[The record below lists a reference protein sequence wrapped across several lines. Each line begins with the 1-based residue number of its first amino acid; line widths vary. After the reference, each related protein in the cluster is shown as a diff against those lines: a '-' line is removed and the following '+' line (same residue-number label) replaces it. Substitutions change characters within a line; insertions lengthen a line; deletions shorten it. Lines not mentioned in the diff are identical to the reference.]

1 MKQIIQYLRNHD
13 FNGDHSDL
21 LNTHE
26 IMYPLIICQHW
37 FMLVSR
43 IQLQSNSSNSV
54 LISAKLPLALHKSY
68 SNSCSYSF
76 CFSSHTYNNENTSVP
91 LSFVPGDKWS
101 IPDTTVMMLSSFTST
116 RPSRL
121 EVCLSLFLV
130 GFLPSV
136 SETHPWHIQQTRCPC
151 CWTIHRPI

>member
-1 MKQIIQYLRNHD
+1 MTSCVLW
-13 FNGDHSDL
+13 
-21 LNTHE
+21 
-26 IMYPLIICQHW
+26 LIICQHW

-54 LISAKLPLALHKSY
+54 LISAKLPLALLKSY
-68 SNSCSYSF
+68 LNSCSCSF

-91 LSFVPGDKWS
+91 LSFVPGDKCS
-101 IPDTTVMMLSSFTST
+101 IPDTMLSSFTST

-130 GFLPSV
+130 LFCFCFYRLCQKHIPDTFNKLVVLVVGPFIVPSNWRV
-136 SETHPWHIQQTRCPC
+136 VKISNNVNLVIIVQ
-151 CWTIHRPI
+151 